1 MISRL
6 SPIFGILAVLL
17 WGLSFSAGKIAYQQ
31 LNVFELTLMRLG
43 IASLCFF
50 PALVYDVHKNGIPC
64 KKDLLLLTFVGFFAF
79 LATLLLQFLGLTY
92 VDASVASIT
101 AGLEGTFVMI
111 ISYLVLKQKPSKSN
125 CFVASISMIGLII
138 VIGIPEQ
145 TKITGVFLIMMANV
159 CAGISTVAQKPLFEN
174 ISVLGIT
181 SWTVIISF
189 LIISLGIPFF
199 EVTNMEYYTNKTWM
213 ALLLL
218 SVGATVIAYLLS
230 TLCLKH
236 LSTNRSAQFMVME
249 PIVGVF
255 AAVILLGEA
264 FTINIII
271 GTTLVVIAM
280 AVNSLIDDGN

>member
-50 PALVYDVHKNGIPC
+50 PVLVYDVHKNGIPC

-218 SVGATVIAYLLS
+218 SVGATVVAYLLS

>member
-43 IASLCFF
+43 IAALCFF
-50 PALVYDVHKNGIPC
+50 PILVYDIRKNGVPC

-92 VDASVASIT
+92 VNASVASIT

-145 TKITGVFLIMMANV
+145 TKITGVFLIMMANI
-159 CAGISTVAQKPLFEN
+159 CAGVSTVAQKPLFEN

-199 EVTNMEYYTNKTWM
+199 ELTNMESYTNQTWT

-218 SVGATVIAYLLS
+218 SIGATVVAYLLS

-280 AVNSLIDDGN
+280 AINSLIDDGN

>member
-50 PALVYDVHKNGIPC
+50 PVLVYDVHKNGVPC

-159 CAGISTVAQKPLFEN
+159 FAGISTVAQKPLFEN

-218 SVGATVIAYLLS
+218 SVGATVVAYLLS

>member
-50 PALVYDVHKNGIPC
+50 PVLVYDVHKNGIPC

-218 SVGATVIAYLLS
+218 SVGATVVAYLLS

-264 FTINIII
+264 FTVNIII

>member
-1 MISRL
+1 ML
-6 SPIFGILAVLL
+6 
-17 WGLSFSAGKIAYQQ
+17 
-31 LNVFELTLMRLG
+31 
-43 IASLCFF
+43 
-50 PALVYDVHKNGIPC
+50 
-64 KKDLLLLTFVGFFAF
+64 
-79 LATLLLQFLGLTY
+79 
-92 VDASVASIT
+92 
-101 AGLEGTFVMI
+101 
-111 ISYLVLKQKPSKSN
+111 
-125 CFVASISMIGLII
+125 
-138 VIGIPEQ
+138 IGIPEQ

-159 CAGISTVAQKPLFEN
+159 FAGISTVAQKPLFEN

-218 SVGATVIAYLLS
+218 SVGATVVAYLLS

>member
-50 PALVYDVHKNGIPC
+50 PVLVYDVHKNGIPC

-145 TKITGVFLIMMANV
+145 TKITGVFFN
-159 CAGISTVAQKPLFEN
+159 N
-174 ISVLGIT
+174 
-181 SWTVIISF
+181 
-189 LIISLGIPFF
+189 
-199 EVTNMEYYTNKTWM
+199 
-213 ALLLL
+213 
-218 SVGATVIAYLLS
+218 
-230 TLCLKH
+230 
-236 LSTNRSAQFMVME
+236 
-249 PIVGVF
+249 
-255 AAVILLGEA
+255 
-264 FTINIII
+264 
-271 GTTLVVIAM
+271 
-280 AVNSLIDDGN
+280 DG

>member
-31 LNVFELTLMRLG
+31 LSVFELTLMRLG

-50 PALVYDVHKNGIPC
+50 PVLVYDIRKNGVPC

-199 EVTNMEYYTNKTWM
+199 EVTNMEYYTNQTWM

-218 SVGATVIAYLLS
+218 SVGATVVAYLLS

-264 FTINIII
+264 FTINIVI

>member
-50 PALVYDVHKNGIPC
+50 PVLVYDVHKNGVPC

-159 CAGISTVAQKPLFEN
+159 FAGISTVAQKPLFEN

-199 EVTNMEYYTNKTWM
+199 EVTNMEYYTNQTWM

-218 SVGATVIAYLLS
+218 SVGATVVAYLLS

>member
-31 LNVFELTLMRLG
+31 LSVFELTLMRLG

-50 PALVYDVHKNGIPC
+50 PVLVYDIRKNGVPC

-199 EVTNMEYYTNKTWM
+199 EVTNMEYYTNQTWM

-218 SVGATVIAYLLS
+218 SVGATVVAYLLS

-255 AAVILLGEA
+255 AAVILMGEA
-264 FTINIII
+264 FTINIVI